1 VSGFERLHPAL
12 QHHIVNSLG
21 FADLRPLQAQALAPV
36 LDGEHVLLVAPTA
49 GGKTEAAFFPVLS
62 RQLSEG
68 WVGLSV
74 LYVCPIRA
82 LLNNLELRL
91 SRYAQLVGRRVA
103 LWHGDVGD
111 AARRRIVAE
120 PPDVL
125 LTTPE
130 SLEVMLVS
138 RRREK
143 ERLFAG
149 VRAVIVDEIHAFAG
163 DDRGWHLLSLLERIG
178 RIAGRELQRLGL
190 SATVGNPE
198 ALLDW
203 LAGACAGPRR
213 VVAPPDGAA
222 EVPTDVQVD
231 FAGSLANAATVVSRL
246 HQGDKRLVFCDSR
259 ARCEELASLL
269 RQAGVETHV
278 SHSSLSA
285 EARRQAEAAF
295 AWGRDC
301 VIVATSTLEL
311 GIDVGDLDRVVQ
323 IDAPW
328 RVASFLQRLG
338 RTGRRPGATR
348 NCLFLATTEEA
359 LLQAL
364 GLVRLWGQGF
374 VEPIE
379 PPALPLH
386 ILAQQLM
393 GLTLQER
400 GIGRHLW
407 PEWIGRMPGF
417 ATLDPADVAGVID
430 FMLARGILWDE
441 QGLLAIGRGGEE
453 AYGRRHFM
461 ELFSVF
467 TSAPLFTVLH
477 GRDELGQVHQSSFVV
492 ASGQE
497 PVLLLAGRSWLVT
510 QVDWAARVAHVQPTD
525 LKGRSRW
532 LGTGQPLHFALCQ
545 GIRGVLAAD
554 GPPAGAS
561 RRARERLD
569 ELRAELSWVRGEGT
583 VLARET
589 GARLK
594 WWTFGGLLANAA
606 LARGFEELT
615 GRKAV
620 ADNFALTLP
629 ADAGT
634 DAVLDA
640 LRRLRERDPA
650 TLVPPIPDQALDEL
664 KFSDCLPP
672 ALARRTLEA
681 RVHRPGDIAR
691 LLAQP
696 LRVVNSASG

>member
-1 VSGFERLHPAL
+1 MSGFERLHPAL

-21 FADLRPLQAQALAPV
+21 FTDLRPLQAQALDPV

-68 WVGLSV
+68 WAGLSV

-111 AARRRIVAE
+111 AARRRVVAE

-138 RRREK
+138 RRSEK

-163 DDRGWHLLSLLERIG
+163 DDRGWHLLSVLERIG
-178 RIAGRELQRLGL
+178 RIAGGEMQRLGL

-198 ALLDW
+198 ALLGW

-213 VVAPPDGAA
+213 VIVPLAGAA
-222 EVPTDVQVD
+222 HVVTDVQVD
-231 FAGSLANAATVVSRL
+231 FDGNLANAATVISRL
-246 HQGDKRLVFCDSR
+246 HQGEKRLVFCDSR
-259 ARCEELASLL
+259 ARSEELASLL

-278 SHSSLSA
+278 SHSSLA
-285 EARRQAEAAF
+285 ADARRQAEAAF

-301 VIVATSTLEL
+301 AIVATSTLEL
-311 GIDVGDLDRVVQ
+311 GIDVGDLDRVIQ
-323 IDAPW
+323 IDAPT

-338 RTGRRPGATR
+338 RTGRRAGSTR

-364 GLVRLWGQGF
+364 GLVRLWGEGF
-374 VEPIE
+374 VEPVE

-393 GLTLQER
+393 GLALQER
-400 GIGRHLW
+400 GNGRHLW

-417 ATLDPADVAGVID
+417 AALAPEDVAEVLA
-430 FMLARGILWDE
+430 FMLAREMLWDE

-467 TSAPLFTVLH
+467 TSPPLFTVLH
-477 GRDELGQVHQSSFVV
+477 DRDELGQVHQSSFVV

-510 QVDWAARVAHVQPTD
+510 HVDWAARVAQVQPTD
-525 LKGRSRW
+525 LKGRSR
-532 LGTGQPLHFALCQ
+532 TM
-545 GIRGVLAAD
+545 
-554 GPPAGAS
+554 
-561 RRARERLD
+561 
-569 ELRAELSWVRGEGT
+569 
-583 VLARET
+583 
-589 GARLK
+589 
-594 WWTFGGLLANAA
+594 
-606 LARGFEELT
+606 
-615 GRKAV
+615 
-620 ADNFALTLP
+620 
-629 ADAGT
+629 
-634 DAVLDA
+634 
-640 LRRLRERDPA
+640 RLRE
-650 TLVPPIPDQALDEL
+650 L
-664 KFSDCLPP
+664 LPMP
-672 ALARRTLEA
+672 FDAGHL
-681 RVHRPGDIAR
+681 
-691 LLAQP
+691 
-696 LRVVNSASG
+696 

>member
-1 VSGFERLHPAL
+1 MSGFERLHPAL

-21 FADLRPLQAQALAPV
+21 FADLRPLQAQALGPV

-49 GGKTEAAFFPVLS
+49 GGKTEAAVFPVLS

-68 WVGLSV
+68 WAGLSV

-91 SRYAQLVGRRVA
+91 AHYAQLVGRRVA

-138 RRREK
+138 RRSQK
-143 ERLFAG
+143 ERLFSG
-149 VRAVIVDEIHAFAG
+149 VRVVIVDEIHAFAG
-163 DDRGWHLLSLLERIG
+163 DDRGWHLLAVLERIG
-178 RIAGRELQRLGL
+178 RIAGREIQRLGL

-198 ALLDW
+198 ALLGW
-203 LAGACAGPRR
+203 LAGACAGARR
-213 VVAPPDGAA
+213 VVVPRDGAA
-222 EVPTDVQVD
+222 SVPTDVQVD
-231 FAGSLANAATVVSRL
+231 FVGNLANAATVIARL
-246 HQGDKRLVFCDSR
+246 HQGEKRLVFCDSR
-259 ARCEELASLL
+259 ARAEELGALL

-285 EARRQAEAAF
+285 DARRQAEAAF

-311 GIDVGDLDRVVQ
+311 GIDVGDLDRVIQ
-323 IDAPW
+323 IDAPP

-338 RTGRRPGATR
+338 RTGRRAGSTR

-364 GLVRLWGQGF
+364 GLVRLWGEGF
-374 VEPIE
+374 VEPVE

-393 GLTLQER
+393 GLALQER

-417 ATLDPADVAGVID
+417 ATLAREDVDEVVAH
-430 FMLARGILWDE
+430 MLTREILWDE

-467 TSAPLFTVLH
+467 TSPPLFTVLH

-492 ASGQE
+492 TSGQK

-510 QVDWAARVAHVQPTD
+510 HVDWAARVAQVQPTD

-532 LGTGQPLHFALCQ
+532 LGTGQPLPYALCQ
-545 GIRGVLAAD
+545 SIRGVLAAD
-554 GPPAGAS
+554 ESSAGAS
-561 RRARERLD
+561 RRAREQLD
-569 ELRAELSWVRGEGT
+569 QLRAELSWVRGEGT
-583 VLARET
+583 ALVRET

-606 LARGFEELT
+606 LARGFEGLT

-620 ADNFALTLP
+620 ADNFALSLP
-629 ADAGT
+629 GDAGT
-634 DAVLDA
+634 DAVVDVLQ
-640 LRRLRERDPA
+640 RLRERDPT
-650 TLVPPIPDQALDEL
+650 TLAPLISDQALDEL
-664 KFSDCLPP
+664 KFSACLPP

-681 RVHRPGDIAR
+681 RVHRPEVVAH
-691 LLAQP
+691 LLSQP
-696 LRVVNSASG
+696 LRVVSVHH

>member
-1 VSGFERLHPAL
+1 MSGFERLHPAL

-21 FADLRPLQAQALAPV
+21 FADLRPLQAQALDPV

-68 WVGLSV
+68 WVGASI

-111 AARRRIVAE
+111 TARRRIVAE

-138 RRREK
+138 RRSEK

-149 VRAVIVDEIHAFAG
+149 VRVVIVDEIHAFAG
-163 DDRGWHLLSLLERIG
+163 DDRGWHLLSVLERIG
-178 RIAGRELQRLGL
+178 HIAGRELQRLGL
-190 SATVGNPE
+190 SATVGNPV
-198 ALLDW
+198 ALLAW
-203 LAGACAGPRR
+203 LAGTCAGPRR
-213 VVAPPDGAA
+213 VVAPHEGARA
-222 EVPTDVQVD
+222 APTDVQVD
-231 FAGSLANAATVVSRL
+231 YVGGLANAATVVARL
-246 HQGDKRLVFCDSR
+246 HQGEKRLVFCDSR
-259 ARCEELASLL
+259 ARCEELAALL

-285 EARRQAEAAF
+285 DARRQAESAF

-311 GIDVGDLDRVVQ
+311 GLDVGDLERVIQ
-323 IDAPW
+323 IDAPS
-328 RVASFLQRLG
+328 RVASFLQRMG
-338 RTGRRPGATR
+338 RTGRRPGTTR
-348 NCLFLATTEEA
+348 NGLFLATTEEA

-364 GLVRLWGQGF
+364 GVVCLWGEGF
-374 VEPIE
+374 VEPVE
-379 PPALPLH
+379 PPPLPLH

-393 GLTLQER
+393 GLALQER
-400 GIGRHLW
+400 GVGRHLW
-407 PEWIGRMPGF
+407 GEWIGRMPGF
-417 ATLDPADVAGVID
+417 AALEPADIAGVIE
-430 FMLARGILWDE
+430 FMLAHEILWDE

-467 TSAPLFTVLH
+467 TSPPLFTVLH

-510 QVDWAARVAHVQPTD
+510 HVDWAARVAHVQSTD

-545 GIRGVLAAD
+545 AIRAVLASD
-554 GPPAGAS
+554 GAPLGAS
-561 RRARERLD
+561 QRARARLD
-569 ELRAELSWVRGEGT
+569 EIRAELSWVQGDGT
-583 VLARET
+583 VLVRGA

-606 LARGFEELT
+606 LGRGFEELT

-620 ADNFALTLP
+620 IDNFALTLP
-629 ADAGT
+629 GEAGT
-634 DAVLDA
+634 EAVLDA

-650 TLVPPIPDQALDEL
+650 TLVPPVPDQALDEL
-664 KFSDCLPP
+664 KFSECLPR
-672 ALARRTLEA
+672 ALARRILEA
-681 RVHRPGDIAR
+681 RIHRPGDVAR
-691 LLAQP
+691 LFAQP
-696 LRVVNSASG
+696 LRVVNVRD